1 MKYLLPHQINKRF
14 IEKIIS
20 DFKEQNRNA
29 FFQIDSINSF
39 YEMNKIKSLLSKYGI
54 EKKQISSSKY
64 TDRKKTVSVKNII
77 KLNTGRIPNTDS
89 YRININ
95 LNK

>member
-1 MKYLLPHQINKRF
+1 VKYLLPHQIKKKF

-20 DFKEQNRNA
+20 DFQEHNRNA
-29 FFQIDSINSF
+29 FFQIDGIDSF
-39 YEMNKIKSLLSKYGI
+39 YEMNQMKNLLSKYGI

-95 LNK
+95 LLK